1 MKSCMGRHQV
11 VLQLL
16 HGLPVLQHILN
27 QAQPFR
33 FLLKILKKLVFF
45 FVTDAGAK
53 TAIVF
58 VLAKFLGLF

>member
-1 MKSCMGRHQV
+1 MGRHQV

-33 FLLKILKKLVFF
+33 FLLVILKYFIL
-45 FVTDAGAK
+45 FVTDAAAK
-53 TAIVF
+53 TAVVF
-58 VLAKFLGLF
+58 VVAKFWGLY